1 MRSRLTC
8 RACELAGLL
17 REDDGFRGKAFQPK
31 PLPGQTCLSRIQR
44 GGHYHSAADSNT
56 FMIIWNS
63 ELDTG
68 EAQARVSAEFSDSGL
83 LGLMSESEVIV
94 EDPKFRVC
102 ADKA

>member
-1 MRSRLTC
+1 MQVFFARTMDFAAKPSNQNLYRDRL
-8 RACELAGLL
+8 ASAGFS
-17 REDDGFRGKAFQPK
+17 E
-31 PLPGQTCLSRIQR
+31 

>member
-1 MRSRLTC
+1 MTKIFIAHRVKDYGAWKINYDADTDR
-8 RACELAGLL
+8 RASAGFS
-17 REDDGFRGKAFQPK
+17 E
-31 PLPGQTCLSRIQR
+31 
-44 GGHYHSAADSNT
+44 GGHYHSAADPNT